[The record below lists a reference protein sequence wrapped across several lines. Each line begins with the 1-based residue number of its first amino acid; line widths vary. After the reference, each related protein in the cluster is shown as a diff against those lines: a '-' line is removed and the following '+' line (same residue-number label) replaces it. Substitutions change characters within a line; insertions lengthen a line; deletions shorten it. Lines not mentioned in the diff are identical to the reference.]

1 MTVFGIFWIIYLF
14 YCLSKKGM
22 YHMFF
27 ALSLSMVLQCDNV
40 FQFGSI
46 GIGPQIITSIFFIAY
61 YLFKNQFKFPIQK
74 ENGLQLI
81 GLLLL
86 LLPIF
91 ISLNDQ
97 NGIRILMLLFYIICS
112 MVVVGVAKY
121 LTYDELYEI
130 LYKVSMIVLVIG
142 FFQIPMTMGVIPKLW
157 LFKNFIYNDVSSSQF
172 YIFNSFSYIR
182 FFSTF
187 QEPSYC
193 APFIIAMF
201 FFFFE
206 SGRKT
211 RENVRICIMLFLAII
226 LTFSSTA
233 YGCFSILI
241 IIWLLGSH
249 NSILKKY
256 ILPIFFV
263 GVVFF
268 LTIGHSIIENVF
280 LSKMESGSGLVRA
293 QWNNFALQMF
303 YNNIIFGAGY
313 KTARAS
319 SLFYSL
325 LGELGISGVIGYF
338 LFNIGLIFKSGQRL
352 IRQESLMLLAGIV
365 SMIIAC
371 PDLDLCSYWL
381 IVYIVKLLT
390 QMKYMLKKGSLS

>member
-1 MTVFGIFWIIYLF
+1 MTLFGIFWVVYLL
-14 YCLSKKGM
+14 YCFSKKGM

-40 FQFGSI
+40 FLFGSI
-46 GIGPQIITSIFFIAY
+46 GIGPQITTSIFFI
-61 YLFKNQFKFPIQK
+61 LFFLIKNQFKFSIQK
-74 ENGLQLI
+74 ENGLTLV
-81 GLLLL
+81 GLSMLLF
-86 LLPIF
+86 PIF
-91 ISLNDQ
+91 ISLNNQ
-97 NGIRILMLLFYIICS
+97 NCIRIIMLLFYIVCS
-112 MVVVGVAKY
+112 VVVVGVAKY
-121 LTYDELYEI
+121 LTYDELYDI

-142 FFQIPMTMGVIPKLW
+142 FLQIPMTMGVIPKLW

-193 APFIIAMF
+193 APFLIAMF
-201 FFFFE
+201 FFFIE

-211 RENVRICIMLFLAII
+211 RENTRICIILLLAII

-241 IIWLLGSH
+241 VIWLLGSY
-249 NSILKKY
+249 NFILKKY
-256 ILPIFFV
+256 ILPIIFV
-263 GVVFF
+263 GLVFF
-268 LTIGHSIIENVF
+268 LTVGHSIIENV
-280 LSKMESGSGLVRA
+280 LISKMESGSGLVRA
-293 QWNNFALQMF
+293 QWNNFALQTF
-303 YNNIIFGAGY
+303 YNNIVVGGGY

-319 SLFYSL
+319 SLFYCL
-325 LGELGISGVIGYF
+325 LGELGLVGLTGYI
-338 LFNIGLIFKSGQRL
+338 LFNVGLIVKSRRRL
-352 IRQESLMLLAGIV
+352 IRQESLMLLTGVV
-365 SMIIAC
+365 SMMIAC

-390 QMKYMLKKGSLS
+390 QIKNKYEKDNLA

>member
-1 MTVFGIFWIIYLF
+1 
-14 YCLSKKGM
+14 
-22 YHMFF
+22 
-27 ALSLSMVLQCDNV
+27 
-40 FQFGSI
+40 
-46 GIGPQIITSIFFIAY
+46 
-61 YLFKNQFKFPIQK
+61 
-74 ENGLQLI
+74 
-81 GLLLL
+81 
-86 LLPIF
+86 
-91 ISLNDQ
+91 
-97 NGIRILMLLFYIICS
+97 MLLFYIICS

-241 IIWLLGSH
+241 IIWFLGSH

-293 QWNNFALQMF
+293 QWNNFARQMF

-319 SLFYSL
+319 SLFYCL
-325 LGELGISGVIGYF
+325 LGELGILGLIGYI
-338 LFNIGLIFKSGQRL
+338 LFNIGLDNGWVEASK
-352 IRQESLMLLAGIV
+352 
-365 SMIIAC
+365 
-371 PDLDLCSYWL
+371 
-381 IVYIVKLLT
+381 
-390 QMKYMLKKGSLS
+390 